1 VEKARRAL
9 ELLLEG
15 NRQEEQ
21 LFQGISHCWDQLQAL
36 DREVLSLAVQN
47 INLKALRLSFVP
59 AAAAVRSMEDA
70 LTRLMDGVAS
80 SPDAGPITRLAATA
94 VMSALHP
101 YTLHAPHIAES
112 TATRMDELEAIMQRL
127 DAQVTSALQGPQA
140 MVDESGQPLLEA
152 ARASYTEFQRIN
164 AQIIDL
170 SRQNSNIRSFTL
182 SLGQKRTL
190 TAQCQDALAALQE
203 HVQQTMRYKATR

>member
-1 VEKARRAL
+1 
-9 ELLLEG
+9 
-15 NRQEEQ
+15 
-21 LFQGISHCWDQLQAL
+21 
-36 DREVLSLAVQN
+36 
-47 INLKALRLSFVP
+47 
-59 AAAAVRSMEDA
+59 
-70 LTRLMDGVAS
+70 
-80 SPDAGPITRLAATA
+80 
-94 VMSALHP
+94 MSALHL